1 MAKRLLLEKHLADG
15 NLADRR
21 LASWVPIL
29 VNITARWWYVDGHNV
44 ARHNVADPYVA
55 FYKE

>member
-1 MAKRLLLEKHLADG
+1 MARRLLLENHLADA

-21 LASWVPIL
+21 LASWVPIV
-29 VNITARWWYVDGHNV
+29 VNITVRWWYVDGHNV
-44 ARHNVADPYVA
+44 ARHNGANPNVA